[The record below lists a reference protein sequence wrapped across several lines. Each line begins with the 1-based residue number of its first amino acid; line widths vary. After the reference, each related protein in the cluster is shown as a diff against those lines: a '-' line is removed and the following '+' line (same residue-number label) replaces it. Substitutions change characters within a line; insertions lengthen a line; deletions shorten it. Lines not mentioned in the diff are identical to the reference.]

1 MPAGMSLIAA
11 IHATTLQHRHGCRPA
26 HVIEEGCQMTG
37 IYAIAL
43 QKWIAH
49 SFSKVAP
56 ALKRSES
63 CLPSPIAAYVR
74 DCHNSLSCHI
84 YSSRRSETRN

>member
-1 MPAGMSLIAA
+1 
-11 IHATTLQHRHGCRPA
+11 
-26 HVIEEGCQMTG
+26 MTG

-43 QKWIAH
+43 QKWVTH
-49 SFSKVAP
+49 SLSNLVP
-56 ALKRSES
+56 ALNRSES

-84 YSSRRSETRN
+84 FSSR